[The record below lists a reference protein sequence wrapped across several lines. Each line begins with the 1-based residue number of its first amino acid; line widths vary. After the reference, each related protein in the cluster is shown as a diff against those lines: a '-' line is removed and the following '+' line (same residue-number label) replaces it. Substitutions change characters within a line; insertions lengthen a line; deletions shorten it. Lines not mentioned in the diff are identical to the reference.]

1 MSLSFTHINT
11 GTKATRFHYIGGTI
25 LAAGLTL
32 GALALNATPAQAGQ
46 SFNGFC
52 SFQNGEYSETAQATM
67 TVREQEYGFLS
78 IYWHNDGATSSFDL
92 NDENT
97 LRDTDQRA
105 LWNVLE
111 AQGNTVRI
119 QRLTDGA
126 VIACYS
132 M

>member
-1 MSLSFTHINT
+1 MKFI
-11 GTKATRFHYIGGTI
+11 ARDAAIAIGVI
-25 LAAGLTL
+25 
-32 GALALNATPAQAGQ
+32 GALCPLAPAQAAQ

-52 SFQNGEYSETAQATM
+52 SFNNGQHSETSQATM
-67 TVREQEYGFLS
+67 TLREQHYGFLS